1 MYFHE
6 IAEELKIYMAP
17 SERGGIFVVQLI
29 GDTLR
34 APMTEEEEKMALDDK
49 FNPLANGMSLNMQ
62 DQIFEGKKFISRNRA
77 GLICSRYDGADFAE
91 EIDNLYDADK
101 DHLQM
106 FLAKK
111 GISVAIEELG
121 SAMQDIMSQIFHGLS
136 KGIHDVDICLTI
148 HEPKP
153 SIKNLAENRIYFDD
167 GKLVIDGDTIEL
179 PIKLDESQIYE
190 FESGYISALCDAYAE
205 ALSRDE
211 VTVDD
216 IPNLPLKYQMN
227 FYDQRKAYLS
237 AESIQRSI
245 SEVYEDGENQ
255 FDILKEDALA
265 EFIESHHWSNGWDV
279 VLIKSGTG
287 IPYDEPLQC
296 GEEILEI
303 EGTEKRKIL
312 ADKKMISVSGTKLRV
327 GAGGCT
333 RIGLTKKEIQDAE
346 EAYRNIPGNANK
358 KNIPDKAY
366 LIANRD
372 PILMLHIIQA
382 DYSKSENKDLPEFL
396 FALGVGFP
404 KTSGSTETANYKVNL
419 IELRNWVDVYD
430 NYDDDEDM

>member
-101 DHLQM
+101 DHLQT

-111 GISVAIEELG
+111 GILVAIEELG

-167 GKLVIDGDTIEL
+167 GKLVSVYPQDVIESRC
-179 PIKLDESQIYE
+179 LDCC
-190 FESGYISALCDAYAE
+190 LCFSE
-205 ALSRDE
+205 
-211 VTVDD
+211 
-216 IPNLPLKYQMN
+216 IPLFRFRFPVKPH
-227 FYDQRKAYLS
+227 FPTTS
-237 AESIQRSI
+237 SI
-245 SEVYEDGENQ
+245 SFILCMIAVLYE
-255 FDILKEDALA
+255 
-265 EFIESHHWSNGWDV
+265 
-279 VLIKSGTG
+279 
-287 IPYDEPLQC
+287 
-296 GEEILEI
+296 
-303 EGTEKRKIL
+303 
-312 ADKKMISVSGTKLRV
+312 
-327 GAGGCT
+327 
-333 RIGLTKKEIQDAE
+333 
-346 EAYRNIPGNANK
+346 
-358 KNIPDKAY
+358 
-366 LIANRD
+366 
-372 PILMLHIIQA
+372 
-382 DYSKSENKDLPEFL
+382 
-396 FALGVGFP
+396 
-404 KTSGSTETANYKVNL
+404 
-419 IELRNWVDVYD
+419 
-430 NYDDDEDM
+430 

>member
-1 MYFHE
+1 
-6 IAEELKIYMAP
+6 MAP

-77 GLICSRYDGADFAE
+77 GLICSRYDGSDFAE
-91 EIDNLYDADK
+91 EIDNLYDAAK
-101 DHLQM
+101 DHLQT

-111 GISVAIEELG
+111 GILVAIEELG

-153 SIKNLAENRIYFDD
+153 SIKNLAENRVYFDD
-167 GKLVIDGDTIEL
+167 GKLVIDGETIEL
-179 PIKLDESQIYE
+179 PIQLDESQIYE

-216 IPNLPLKYQMN
+216 IPNLPRKYQIN

-255 FDILKEDALA
+255 FDILKEDAFGGIKTTYYD
-265 EFIESHHWSNGWDV
+265 EYDNGYRRLLEVLKKISDIQLTKSKLM
-279 VLIKSGTG
+279 LIK
-287 IPYDEPLQC
+287 
-296 GEEILEI
+296 
-303 EGTEKRKIL
+303 
-312 ADKKMISVSGTKLRV
+312 
-327 GAGGCT
+327 
-333 RIGLTKKEIQDAE
+333 
-346 EAYRNIPGNANK
+346 
-358 KNIPDKAY
+358 
-366 LIANRD
+366 
-372 PILMLHIIQA
+372 
-382 DYSKSENKDLPEFL
+382 
-396 FALGVGFP
+396 
-404 KTSGSTETANYKVNL
+404 NL
-419 IELRNWVDVYD
+419 IGNLERLGIVHILVNDETIKSWVDPY
-430 NYDDDEDM
+430 EE

>member
-6 IAEELKIYMAP
+6 IAEELKTYMAP

-34 APMTEEEEKMALDDK
+34 ALMTEEEEKMALDDK

-77 GLICSRYDGADFAE
+77 GLICSKYDGADFAE
-91 EIDNLYDADK
+91 KIDNLYDADK
-101 DHLQM
+101 DHLKT

-111 GISVAIEELG
+111 GISAVIEELG

-136 KGIHDVDICLTI
+136 KGIHNVDIRLTI

-153 SIKNLAENRIYFDD
+153 SIKNLAENRIYFED
-167 GKLVIDGDTIEL
+167 GKLVIDGETIEL
-179 PIKLDESQIYE
+179 PIQLDESQIYE
-190 FESGYISALCDAYAE
+190 FESGYISALCNAYAE

-216 IPNLPLKYQMN
+216 IPNLPRKYQMN

-255 FDILKEDALA
+255 FDILKEDAFGGIKTTYYD
-265 EFIESHHWSNGWDV
+265 EYDNGYRRLLEVLKKISDIQLTKSKLM
-279 VLIKSGTG
+279 LIK
-287 IPYDEPLQC
+287 
-296 GEEILEI
+296 
-303 EGTEKRKIL
+303 
-312 ADKKMISVSGTKLRV
+312 
-327 GAGGCT
+327 
-333 RIGLTKKEIQDAE
+333 
-346 EAYRNIPGNANK
+346 
-358 KNIPDKAY
+358 
-366 LIANRD
+366 
-372 PILMLHIIQA
+372 
-382 DYSKSENKDLPEFL
+382 
-396 FALGVGFP
+396 
-404 KTSGSTETANYKVNL
+404 NL
-419 IELRNWVDVYD
+419 IGNLERLGIVHILVNDETIKSWVDPY
-430 NYDDDEDM
+430 EE